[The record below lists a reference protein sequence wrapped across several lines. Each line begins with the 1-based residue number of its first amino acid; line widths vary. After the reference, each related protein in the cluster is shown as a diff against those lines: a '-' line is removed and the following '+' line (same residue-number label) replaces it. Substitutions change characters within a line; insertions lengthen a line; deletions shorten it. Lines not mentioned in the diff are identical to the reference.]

1 MNTNIDVRVTPSL
14 HPDTVKAIDGYDDD
28 TAPLLASTER
38 AFREAYTSVGLIYEA
53 RDKAA
58 NNPTWNESQVAIETD
73 NYAQKHL
80 GKVCK
85 SFDDALTVVIK
96 GIEHIERE
104 LSTPLTSKASL
115 SLASEIRAHV
125 KSLPQDKRNALLT
138 SKLSSKDDM
147 TLSAVLGAPAFLSG
161 LDDAM
166 QAHLTRQY
174 RETQEPV
181 LAKRLKALTGA
192 KKLIEQRGGLVFKEI
207 EKAVGM
213 PPHKVTSLRQ
223 ARTAA
228 EQALNFGRAS

>member
-1 MNTNIDVRVTPSL
+1 MNTNIDVRVTASL
-14 HPDTVKAIDGYDDD
+14 HPDTVKAVDGYDDD

-38 AFREAYTSVGLIYEA
+38 AFQEAYTSVGLIYEA

-58 NNPTWNESQVAIETD
+58 NNPTWNASQVAIETD
-73 NYAQKHL
+73 TYAQKHL

-85 SFDDALTVVIK
+85 SFDDALAVVTK

-104 LSTPLTSKASL
+104 LSTPLTSQASL
-115 SLASEIRAHV
+115 SLASEIRAHI
-125 KSLPQDKRNALLT
+125 KSLPQDKRNALIA
-138 SKLSSKDDM
+138 SKLSSKEDL
-147 TLSAVLGAPAFLSG
+147 TLGAVLGAPAFLSG

-166 QAHLTRQY
+166 QAHFTRQY

-192 KKLIEQRGGLVFKEI
+192 KALIEQRGGLVFKEI

-213 PPHKVTSLRQ
+213 SPPKVLALRQ

-228 EQALNFGRAS
+228 EQALSFGRAS

>member
-28 TAPLLASTER
+28 TAPLLASTQR
-38 AFREAYTSVGLIYEA
+38 AFQEAYTSVGLIYEA

-73 NYAQKHL
+73 QYARKHL
-80 GKVCK
+80 AKVCK
-85 SFDDALTVVIK
+85 TFDEALVGVTK
-96 GIEHIERE
+96 GIAHIEQE
-104 LSTPLTSKASL
+104 LTAPLTSKASL
-115 SLASEIRAHV
+115 SLASEIRAHI
-125 KSLPQDKRNALLT
+125 KSLPHDKRNALLL
-138 SKLSSKDDM
+138 SKLASKDDT

-166 QAHLTRQY
+166 QAHFTRQF
-174 RETQEPV
+174 RETQQPV

-192 KKLIEQRGGLVFKEI
+192 KALIEQRGGLVFKEI
-207 EKAVGM
+207 EKAVGT

-228 EQALNFGRAS
+228 EQALSFGKAN